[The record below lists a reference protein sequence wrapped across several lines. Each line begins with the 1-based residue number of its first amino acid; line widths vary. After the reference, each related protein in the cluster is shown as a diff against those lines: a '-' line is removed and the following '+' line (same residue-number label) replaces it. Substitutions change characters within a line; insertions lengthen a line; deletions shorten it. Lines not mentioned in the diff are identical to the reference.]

1 MANVKTT
8 TTKLPAAALATL
20 PGNITAL
27 LTAAGYTA
35 GQHYHVG
42 TAAALATKAGQSV
55 PNTVPAA
62 WANLVCLL
70 MGTGLPGKH
79 SGNANGPGSAWHLLA
94 ALGGGSQGTASAM
107 LGFIPWAGVGTNP
120 LNVGAKKGTRLP
132 NHAAVLAGH
141 LHSQSIGQA
150 RFSCQPGHFNNK
162 VHAKVCILQAAATL
176 GAGNGH
182 GVAPQ
187 AGPPLGPQGV
197 FAVLP
202 LPQPGNSGAAQLA
215 GCNIIMGG
223 AAATAAYI
231 AAQK

>member
-1 MANVKTT
+1 MANVKTTT

-20 PGNITAL
+20 PGNLTAL

-70 MGTGLPGKH
+70 MGSNQPGKH
-79 SGNANGPGSAWHLLA
+79 SGNANGPGTAWHLLT
-94 ALGGGSQGTASAM
+94 ALGGGSQPTASAM

-182 GVAPQ
+182 GTVQ
-187 AGPPLGPQGV
+187 AGPQGV

-202 LPQPGNSGAAQLA
+202 LPQPGNSAAPQLA
-215 GCNIIMGG
+215 GCNVIMGG
-223 AAATAAYI
+223 VAATARYL

>member
-1 MANVKTT
+1 
-8 TTKLPAAALATL
+8 
-20 PGNITAL
+20 
-27 LTAAGYTA
+27 
-35 GQHYHVG
+35 
-42 TAAALATKAGQSV
+42 
-55 PNTVPAA
+55 
-62 WANLVCLL
+62 
-70 MGTGLPGKH
+70 MGSNQPGKH
-79 SGNANGPGSAWHLLA
+79 SGNANGPGTAWHLLT
-94 ALGGGSQGTASAM
+94 ALGGGSQPTASAM

-132 NHAAVLAGH
+132 NHAAVIAGH

-182 GVAPQ
+182 GTAQ
-187 AGPPLGPQGV
+187 AGPQGV

-202 LPQPGNSGAAQLA
+202 LPQPGNSAAPQLA
-215 GCNIIMGG
+215 GCNVIMGG
-223 AAATAAYI
+223 VAATARYL